1 MLQEPMTDVL
11 TKTRL
16 KIKFKFYGIL
26 PMEIQHQS
34 CMLEGVSTSSSSAH
48 KKPPTCRQGLSV
60 WARAPIFFRK
70 KIINMN
76 PVKAK
81 ARKVPI
87 NVCTFFA
94 ASVSSPG
101 KERRFDFACILH
113 QEGDNLKTW
122 LYLSRCNIQKLLLL
136 SNDPCGR
143 GIQGVNTGGKYF
155 FHISL
160 SNFRLHHTRKLVF
173 KIQYQ
178 S

>member
-1 MLQEPMTDVL
+1 MHIKSHLLAGRGCRSGPEPQFSSGR
-11 TKTRL
+11 RL
-16 KIKFKFYGIL
+16 
-26 PMEIQHQS
+26 
-34 CMLEGVSTSSSSAH
+34 
-48 KKPPTCRQGLSV
+48 
-60 WARAPIFFRK
+60 
-70 KIINMN
+70 NMN

-143 GIQGVNTGGKYF
+143 GIQGVKYRREIF
-155 FHISL
+155 FSYFPLESSSTTHAKIGFQNIVSDL
-160 SNFRLHHTRKLVF
+160 NF
-173 KIQYQ
+173 
-178 S
+178 